1 MKKNRLYFV
10 TLVLSAAM
18 TFGSVFGV
26 YGASGKAPVKTGNA
40 KAEIEEE
47 IKEETKE
54 EAAERK
60 NGTEKEETES
70 RKSPDDKFKL
80 YYGSMEDSKEE
91 SKPEPFEK
99 PGVIRISFDIYDA
112 DTELDRVLDAIR
124 IIAGEDEEK
133 PDKAEIDDN
142 ADVND
147 KKDAEEKADIKENA
161 DDKDKAG
168 VKEDKNQNTDVLSLW
183 TDESETKVALTA
195 FMDAI
200 TDERSEDFIP
210 VEDRIAVFDFDG
222 TLFCETDPN
231 YFDYMLLVHR
241 VLEDPDYKDK
251 ASRFEKETA
260 LKIVSQNE
268 TGESFEG
275 LETDHGKCIASSFAG
290 MTLDEF
296 SDYIQEFKKEP
307 MISYEGMNRG
317 DGWYLPM
324 LQVIDYLEDNDFKVY
339 IISGTDRFIV
349 RGIFKDS
356 AVTLPPG
363 QIIGSD
369 ENVVATGQGDTDG
382 LKYTFAKDD
391 EVVLGG
397 DFLIKDLK
405 MNKVSAIVREIGQQ
419 PVLSFGNSTG
429 DSSMAEYVITDND
442 YRSLA
447 FMLCCDD
454 TERENGKEEKAGK
467 MYDLCEEFGWI
478 PVSMKNDWT
487 TIYGDNVTYTGNKTD
502 SGRLKK

>member
-47 IKEETKE
+47 IKEEAE
-54 EAAERK
+54 ERK

-70 RKSPDDKFKL
+70 KKSQDDKFKL
-80 YYGSMEDSKEE
+80 YYGSMEDSKEKSE
-91 SKPEPFEK
+91 PEPFEK

-133 PDKAEIDDN
+133 PDKAEIDD
-142 ADVND
+142 
-147 KKDAEEKADIKENA
+147 
-161 DDKDKAG
+161 
-168 VKEDKNQNTDVLSLW
+168 NTDVLSLW